1 MKIDN
6 QVLNGIWKDRYSKN
20 GENIDE
26 NLHRVANYIGST
38 TQEKSDFFNVMD
50 KGLFFPAGRTMSN
63 SGIGTNL
70 TLNNCFV
77 ANFVE
82 DNIEDIFD
90 KVKLGA
96 LTHKRGGGIGYDFS
110 KLRPRGS
117 LTSNDAI
124 ASGVCSFM
132 DVFNTQTATILQG
145 GRRGANMGILSI
157 YHPDIFDYLDAKS
170 FDEGRLTHFNLSIM
184 IDDNF
189 MNAKNKNEKI
199 ILHYPIYDN
208 KGLMINDSS
217 QWIYTK
223 EFDANQLWDII
234 MTKAYNTGEYGVF
247 FYDNLNRDNN
257 TYYMETIV
265 CTNPCFTGDMKLLTS
280 EGYKN
285 FKEISGMNVEL
296 VNHQGETSHGTVWS
310 NGIKD
315 IIKLRLS
322 NGKEIKCTPDH
333 RFMVN
338 NGEECQAKDLLNKRV
353 MAFKGQLN
361 NDLDNLYIKLGFIQ
375 GDGCTGR
382 INSESHKGMEI
393 NMGYHDNDIRTLFAK
408 ELIGVTH
415 SKSKSHAYYINGFNE
430 LLLELMFDGAPLPE
444 RVFPMTYTSWDKKK
458 KSSFLNGCYSANGSI
473 ITKYRISYKA
483 TSKVFILQLQKAL
496 KNDFN
501 IDSYFTT
508 NKPKVVAFANG
519 DYECKE
525 SYDLNIGKLNDIIK
539 FYNTIGFTQKYK
551 VENLE
556 TLISVKSPKVLS
568 IKDCEKEEVFDFNE
582 PLTHWGSVEG
592 VIVHNCGEYLS
603 GLLYG
608 KNPSTNEE
616 IKTEEYMGACN
627 LGSLFLHNYVIN
639 PFTKQVR
646 IDYSELKNAINIGVR
661 LLDNII
667 DINKFPHQAYENY
680 QKNMRT
686 IGLGDTGIA
695 DVLTMFNIKYGSKKA
710 IEFVDKLE
718 NFITKE
724 AYKSSIDL
732 AREKGSFPFL
742 DREKFVQSGFIL
754 KHVKQDVEWQQIV
767 KDILIYGIRNA
778 RIRTEAPVGTLSL
791 TFGNNCSSGLE
802 PIFSLDYDRKVKI
815 GGQDES
821 DIQIVKM
828 EDYAYGLWK
837 RTDKNNIVKEDI
849 FVTAMNL
856 PVQSHLD
863 MLKAIA
869 FHVDMSCSKTI
880 NIPTDYPYIETKKVY
895 DYCWENGIKGSTIFR
910 PNPIRQGI
918 MVTNDQSKVEV
929 ITNKLER
936 GQWKPKAS
944 DTFYYERKLTIGCGK
959 LMLFIGWSDSEKEV
973 QDFFVIRSGRGGCEK
988 NIQTSVIAMS
998 GMLRL
1003 GGKLENIE
1011 RAFEGV
1017 GGCNSFVGQRAKGVK
1032 LSKGS
1037 SCGTVIL
1044 NEIKSFHSEMNT
1056 KEIKE
1061 IIIPKKQVMPQDID
1075 IKTEELNYLKEN
1087 GEIAFAKHY
1096 NKCPV
1101 CGEHLENT
1109 GGCMICQKGCGW
1121 SKCE

>member
-38 TQEKSDFFNVMD
+38 IQEKSDFFNVMD

-189 MNAKNKNEKI
+189 MNAKNNNEKV

-208 KGLMINDSS
+208 KGLMINDPS

-223 EFDANQLWDII
+223 EVDANELWDII

-265 CTNPCFTGDMKLLTS
+265 CTNPCFTEDMKLLTDK
-280 EGYKN
+280 GYIEIGTLDGQEVNIVNQKGN
-285 FKEISGMNVEL
+285 ITKGKVWCSGEKETIK
-296 VNHQGETSHGTVWS
+296 VNYF
-310 NGIKD
+310 NNRKP
-315 IIKLRLS
+315 
-322 NGKEIKCTPDH
+322 IKCTPNH
-333 RFMVN
+333 IFMLDD
-338 NGEECQAKDLLNKRV
+338 GSECEAKDLVGKRI
-353 MAFKGQLN
+353 MPFG
-361 NDLDNLYIKLGFIQ
+361 I
-375 GDGCTGR
+375 
-382 INSESHKGMEI
+382 
-393 NMGYHDNDIRTLFAK
+393 
-408 ELIGVTH
+408 H
-415 SKSKSHAYYINGFNE
+415 S
-430 LLLELMFDGAPLPE
+430 DCPL
-444 RVFPMTYTSWDKKK
+444 
-458 KSSFLNGCYSANGSI
+458 
-473 ITKYRISYKA
+473 
-483 TSKVFILQLQKAL
+483 
-496 KNDFN
+496 
-501 IDSYFTT
+501 
-508 NKPKVVAFANG
+508 
-519 DYECKE
+519 
-525 SYDLNIGKLNDIIK
+525 
-539 FYNTIGFTQKYK
+539 
-551 VENLE
+551 
-556 TLISVKSPKVLS
+556 VKSIESNGINKVY
-568 IKDCEKEEVFDFNE
+568 DFSE
-582 PLTHWGSVEG
+582 PELHWGVIEG
-592 VIVHNCGEYLS
+592 IIVHNCGEYLS

-627 LGSLFLHNYVIN
+627 LGSLFLHNYVMN

-724 AYKSSIDL
+724 AYKSSINL

-742 DREKFVQSGFIL
+742 DREKFVQSGFIQ
-754 KHVKQDVEWQQIV
+754 KHVKKDVEWQQIV

-1017 GGCNSFVGQRAKGVK
+1017 GVCNSFVGQRAKGVK

-1061 IIIPKKQVMPQDID
+1061 IIIPKKQVTPQDID
-1075 IKTEELNYLKEN
+1075 VKTEELDYLKEN